1 MKSLYF
7 GSKFSV
13 SLWLP
18 VVMKKPQEPLNFR
31 QKEAFTS
38 PLSVGLRRSD
48 RVNSDASDTRQR
60 RPTMTDVAQLAEV
73 GLKTVSR
80 VVNREEGV
88 RDELVRRVER
98 AIKQL
103 GYLHNAGA
111 SSLRRSDQ
119 STDTIGLVVE
129 DVGNPF
135 SSLIH
140 RGVEEA
146 CRERGLLLLVSS
158 SDGEPA
164 REHEAVRALS
174 TRRIDGL
181 LLVPSGSN
189 HTYLAPEIS
198 RGMPVVL
205 VDRTCPSLPTVDTVL
220 CNNEG
225 GAEAG
230 TSHLISY
237 GHRRIAHLADLLTI
251 ETARRRHDGYCAA
264 LTRAGIR
271 VNPALVKTDLSSHAL
286 AMKAVHELVSL
297 KQPPTAI
304 FSGQNNISVAVVR
317 VLRELGLHRKIALV
331 GFDDFLLA
339 DLLDPAI
346 TVVAQDPLTIGH
358 RAAEVLF
365 RRLDGFNGTTE
376 HVTIG
381 ARLIV
386 RGSGE
391 IPPTSQ

>member
-1 MKSLYF
+1 
-7 GSKFSV
+7 
-13 SLWLP
+13 
-18 VVMKKPQEPLNFR
+18 MKKPQDPLHFR

-38 PLSVGLRRSD
+38 PPSVGLRRSD
-48 RVNSDASDTRQR
+48 HVVSPAVDARQR
-60 RPTMTDVAQLAEV
+60 RPTMTDVARVAEV
-73 GLKTVSR
+73 GVKTVSR
-80 VVNREEGV
+80 VVNREDGV
-88 RDELVRRVER
+88 SDELVQRVER

-129 DVGNPF
+129 DVGNAF

-158 SDGEPA
+158 SDGEA
-164 REHEAVRALS
+164 SREHEAVRALS
-174 TRRIDGL
+174 MRRIDGL

-189 HTYLAPEIS
+189 HTYLHPEIS

-205 VDRTCPSLPTVDTVL
+205 VDRTCPTLPMVDTVL

-225 GAEAG
+225 GADTG
-230 TSHLISY
+230 TGHLLSY

-251 ETARRRHDGYCAA
+251 ETARRRYDGYRAA
-264 LTRAGIR
+264 LTRAGIDLD
-271 VNPALVKTDLSSHAL
+271 PALIKTDLSSPAV
-286 AMKAVHELVSL
+286 AMTAVRELL
-297 KQPPTAI
+297 QLDDPPTAI
-304 FSGQNNISVAVVR
+304 FSGQNNISITVVR
-317 VLRELGLHRKIALV
+317 ALRELGLHRKIAVV

-339 DLLDPAI
+339 DLLEPAI

-365 RRLDGFNGTTE
+365 RRLDGFTGTTE

-391 IPPTSQ
+391 IPPQH